1 MRNYDVAVVGLGAMG
16 SAALYALAQR
26 GRSVIGIERFEPGHS
41 LGSSY
46 GESRIIRMAYY
57 EDPVYVPLL
66 RLAYEAWKGL
76 ERHTGEHILTITGIL
91 EAGIP
96 GSALVEGSL
105 RSALQHAIPHEVLLP
120 GQVNKRFP
128 AFSVPPDWHCVF
140 QPDAG
145 ILQPEKAIN
154 LFVKSASELG
164 ASVALGTRVKSV
176 LPVADHVEVRFESG
190 ETIEAGSAVLAVG
203 PWIQELVPEFG
214 SKMRLTRQP
223 LMWFEPLKRQLVQP
237 PSMPVFFFHSPDDL
251 IYGFPDFRGSGVKAA
266 SHLSCGELRTA
277 DEFRAEVSDEEKA
290 HLKRMMGWL
299 VPAAAGRVRQTHV
312 CIYTRSTDEHFVLG
326 LHPSASQIVLAS
338 PCSGHGFKFASI
350 FGEILADLAM
360 TRTTDRPIDFFR
372 PNRLIDPA
380 NPSER

>member
-1 MRNYDVAVVGLGAMG
+1 MRNYDVVVVGLGAMG

-26 GRSVIGIERFEPGHS
+26 GRRVIGIDRFEPGHD

-66 RLAYEAWKGL
+66 RLAYEAWGRL
-76 ERHTGEHILTITGIL
+76 ESHTGEQLLTITGIL
-91 EAGIP
+91 EAGVE

-105 RSALQHAIPHEVLLP
+105 RSALQHDIPHEMLLP
-120 GQVNKRFP
+120 AQVNRRFP
-128 AFSVPPDWHCVF
+128 AFSIPPDWHCVF

-154 LFVKSASELG
+154 MFVKSASQLG
-164 ASVALGTRVKSV
+164 ASVALGTRVDSV
-176 LPVADHVEVRFESG
+176 LPVGEHVEVQLESG
-190 ETIEAGSAVLAVG
+190 ETIEAGSAVIAVG
-203 PWIQELVPEFG
+203 PWIQDLVPELG
-214 SKMRLTRQP
+214 SNMRLTRQP
-223 LMWFEPLKRQLVQP
+223 LMWFEPLERQLVLPQC
-237 PSMPVFFFHSPDDL
+237 MPVFFFDTPDDL
-251 IYGFPDFRGSGVKAA
+251 IYGFPDFRGSGVKIG
-266 SHLSCGELRTA
+266 SHLSGGELTSA
-277 DEFRAEVSDEEKA
+277 DEIRAEVSDAEKA
-290 HLKRMMGWL
+290 HLKRMMARYI
-299 VPAAAGRVRQTHV
+299 PAAAGRVQQTHV

-360 TRTTDRPIDFFR
+360 SRATDKPIDFFR
-372 PNRLIDPA
+372 PNRLIG
-380 NPSER
+380 

>member
-1 MRNYDVAVVGLGAMG
+1 MRNYDVVVVGLGAMG
-16 SAALYALAQR
+16 SATLYALAQR
-26 GRSVIGIERFEPGHS
+26 GRRVIGIDRFEPGHN

-66 RLAYEAWKGL
+66 RLAYQAW
-76 ERHTGEHILTITGIL
+76 ERLQSHTGGQVLTITGIL
-91 EAGIP
+91 EAGIE

-105 RSALQHAIPHEVLLP
+105 RSAQQHGIPHERLLP
-120 GQVNKRFP
+120 GQANQRFP
-128 AFSVPPDWHCVF
+128 AFSIPPDWQCVF

-154 LFVKSASELG
+154 LFVKSARELG
-164 ASVALGTRVKSV
+164 ATVALGTRVDGVHSV
-176 LPVADHVEVRFESG
+176 GDHVEVHLESG

-203 PWIQELVPEFG
+203 PWIQELVPELG

-223 LMWFEPLKRQLVQP
+223 LMWFEPLVGQLVRP
-237 PSMPVFFFHSPDDL
+237 AAMPVFFFDTAEDL

-266 SHLSCGELRTA
+266 SHLSGGELTTA
-277 DEFRAEVSDEEKA
+277 DEIRVEVSDEEKT
-290 HLKRMMGWL
+290 HLQRMMARF

-326 LHPSASQIVLAS
+326 LHPGASQIVLAS

-360 TRTTDRPIDFFR
+360 TRTTDKPIDFFR
-372 PNRLIDPA
+372 PNRFIGA
-380 NPSER
+380 A

>member
-26 GRSVIGIERFEPGHS
+26 GRRVIGFDRFKPGHH
-41 LGSSY
+41 LGSSS

-66 RLAYEAWKGL
+66 RLAYRAWERL
-76 ERHTGEHILTITGIL
+76 ESHTGEQILTTTGIV
-91 EAGIP
+91 EAGIE

-105 RSALQHAIPHEVLLP
+105 RSARQHDIPHEVLLAAE
-120 GQVNKRFP
+120 VNKRFP
-128 AFSVPPDWHCVF
+128 AFSIPADWQCVF

-164 ASVALGTRVKSV
+164 ATVALGTRVKSV
-176 LPVADHVEVRFESG
+176 RTVGDHVEVHLESG

-203 PWIQELVPEFG
+203 PWISELVPELG

-223 LMWFEPLKRQLVQP
+223 LMWFEPLRKQLVQP
-237 PSMPVFFFHSPDDL
+237 QAMPVFFFDTPEDL
-251 IYGFPDFRGSGVKAA
+251 IYGFPDFRGSGVKAG
-266 SHLSCGELRTA
+266 SHLSCGELTTA
-277 DEFRAEVSDEEKA
+277 DEIRAEVSDDEKA
-290 HLKRMMGWL
+290 RLRRIVGRFI
-299 VPAAAGRVRQTHV
+299 PAAAGAVRQTHV

-326 LHPSASQIVLAS
+326 LHPGASQIVLAS

-350 FGEILADLAM
+350 FGEILADLAT
-360 TRTTDRPIDFFR
+360 TRATDKPIDFFR
-372 PNRLIDPA
+372 PSRLFG
-380 NPSER
+380 

>member
-1 MRNYDVAVVGLGAMG
+1 MRNYDVVVVGLGAMG

-26 GRSVIGIERFEPGHS
+26 GRRVIGIDRFEPGHH

-57 EDPVYVPLL
+57 EDPSYVPLL
-66 RLAYEAWKGL
+66 RLAYEAWERL

-91 EAGIP
+91 EAGIE

-105 RSALQHAIPHEVLLP
+105 RSARQHDIPHEVLLP

-128 AFSVPPDWHCVF
+128 AFSIPPDWHCVF

-145 ILQPEKAIN
+145 ILRPEKAIN

-164 ASVALGTRVKSV
+164 ATVALGTRVKRV
-176 LPVADHVEVRFESG
+176 LPIGEHVEVHLESG

-203 PWIQELVPEFG
+203 PWIQELVPELG

-223 LMWFEPLKRQLVQP
+223 LMWFEPLIKQWVRP
-237 PSMPVFFFHSPDDL
+237 PSMPVFFFHTPDDL
-251 IYGFPDFRGSGVKAA
+251 IYGFPDFQGSGVKAGLH
-266 SHLSCGELRTA
+266 SSCGELRTA
-277 DEFRAEVSDEEKA
+277 DEIRAEVSDEEKV
-290 HLKRMMGWL
+290 HLKRIMGRFI
-299 VPAAAGRVRQTHV
+299 PAAAGRVRQTHV

-360 TRTTDRPIDFFR
+360 RRATDKPIDFFR
-372 PNRLIDPA
+372 PNRFI
-380 NPSER
+380 E

>member
-26 GRSVIGIERFEPGHS
+26 GHRVIGIDRFEPGHH

-66 RLAYEAWKGL
+66 RLAYEAWERL
-76 ERHTGEHILTITGIL
+76 ERHTGEYILTITGIL
-91 EAGIP
+91 EAGIE

-105 RSALQHAIPHEVLLP
+105 RSALQHDIPHERLLH
-120 GQVNKRFP
+120 GEVNKRFP
-128 AFSVPPDWHCVF
+128 AFSIPPDWHCVF

-164 ASVALGTRVKSV
+164 ATVALRTRVAGV
-176 LPVADHVEVRFESG
+176 VPVGEHVEVHLESG
-190 ETIEAGSAVLAVG
+190 EIIEAGSAVLAVG
-203 PWIQELVPEFG
+203 PWIQELVPELG
-214 SKMRLTRQP
+214 NKMRLTRQP
-223 LMWFEPLKRQLVQP
+223 LMWFEPLMPQFVRP
-237 PSMPVFFFHSPDDL
+237 PSMPVFFLDTPDDL

-266 SHLSCGELRTA
+266 SHLSGGELTTA
-277 DEFRAEVSDEEKA
+277 DEIRAEVSDEEEA
-290 HLKRMMGWL
+290 HLTRMMGRFI
-299 VPAAAGRVRQTHV
+299 PAAAGRVRQTHV

-338 PCSGHGFKFASI
+338 PCSGHGFKFASV

-360 TRTTDRPIDFFR
+360 TRVTDKPIDFFR
-372 PNRLIDPA
+372 PNRLIG
-380 NPSER
+380 

>member
-1 MRNYDVAVVGLGAMG
+1 MRKYDVVVVGLGAMG

-26 GRSVIGIERFEPGHS
+26 GRKVIGIDRFEPGHH
-41 LGSSY
+41 LGSSF

-66 RLAYEAWKGL
+66 RLAYEAWGRL
-76 ERHTGEHILTITGIL
+76 ESRTGANIMTITGIL
-91 EAGIP
+91 EAGIK

-105 RSALQHAIPHEVLLP
+105 RSALEHNIDHEVLLP

-128 AFSVPPDWHCVF
+128 AFSLPPDWHCVF

-154 LFVKSASELG
+154 LFVKSANELG
-164 ASVALGTRVKSV
+164 ATVASGTRVAGV
-176 LPVADHVEVRFESG
+176 LPVGEHVEVHLDSG

-203 PWIQELVPEFG
+203 PWIQDLVPELG

-223 LMWFEPLKRQLVQP
+223 LMWFEPQDKQLVRP
-237 PSMPVFFFHSPDDL
+237 PTMPVFFFHTPDDL
-251 IYGFPDFRGSGVKAA
+251 IYGFPDFRGSGVKVG
-266 SHLSCGELRTA
+266 SHLSCGELTTA
-277 DEFRAEVSDEEKA
+277 DATRADVSDEEKA
-290 HLKRMMGWL
+290 HLTRMMARFL
-299 VPAAAGRVRQTHV
+299 PAAAGRVLQTHV

-326 LHPSASQIVLAS
+326 LHPGASQIVLAS

-350 FGEILADLAM
+350 FGEILADLAL
-360 TRTTDRPIDFFR
+360 TRATDKPIDFFR
-372 PNRLIDPA
+372 PNRLIG
-380 NPSER
+380 

>member
-1 MRNYDVAVVGLGAMG
+1 MHNYDVVVVGLGAMG
-16 SAALYALAQR
+16 SAALHALAQR
-26 GRSVIGIERFEPGHS
+26 GLKVIGIDRFEPGHN

-57 EDPVYVPLL
+57 EGPVYVPLL
-66 RLAYEAWKGL
+66 RLAYDAWERL
-76 ERHTGEHILTITGIL
+76 ESHTGEHILTVTGIL
-91 EAGIP
+91 EAGIE

-105 RSALQHAIPHEVLLP
+105 RSALQHGIPHEELLP
-120 GQVNKRFP
+120 GQVNERFP
-128 AFSVPPDWHCVF
+128 AFSIPSGWRCVF

-164 ASVALGTRVKSV
+164 ATVALGTRVARV
-176 LPVADHVEVRFESG
+176 LPVGDHVEVHLESG

-203 PWIQELVPEFG
+203 PWIQELVPELG
-214 SKMRLTRQP
+214 SNMRLTRQP
-223 LMWFEPLKRQLVQP
+223 LMWFEPLIRQSVQP
-237 PSMPVFFFHSPDDL
+237 QSMPVFFFDTPDDL

-266 SHLSCGELRTA
+266 SHLSGGELTTA
-277 DEFRAEVSDEEKA
+277 DETRAEVSDEEKA
-290 HLKRMMGWL
+290 HLKRMMARF

-350 FGEILADLAM
+350 FGEILADLAV
-360 TRTTDRPIDFFR
+360 TKATDKPIDFFR
-372 PNRLIDPA
+372 PNRLM
-380 NPSER
+380 E

>member
-1 MRNYDVAVVGLGAMG
+1 MRKYDVVVVGLGAMG

-26 GRSVIGIERFEPGHS
+26 GRKVIGIDRFEPGHH
-41 LGSSY
+41 LGSSF

-66 RLAYEAWKGL
+66 RLAYEAWGRL
-76 ERHTGEHILTITGIL
+76 ESRTGANIMTITGIL
-91 EAGIP
+91 EAGIK

-105 RSALQHAIPHEVLLP
+105 RSALEHNIPHEVLLP

-128 AFSVPPDWHCVF
+128 AFSLPPDWHCVF

-154 LFVKSASELG
+154 LFVKSANELG
-164 ASVALGTRVKSV
+164 ATVASGTRVAGV
-176 LPVADHVEVRFESG
+176 LPVGEHVEVHLDSG

-203 PWIQELVPEFG
+203 PWIQDLVPELG

-223 LMWFEPLKRQLVQP
+223 LMWFEPQDKQLVRP
-237 PSMPVFFFHSPDDL
+237 PTMPVFFFHTPDDL
-251 IYGFPDFRGSGVKAA
+251 IYGFPDFRGSGVKVG
-266 SHLSCGELRTA
+266 SHLSCGELTTA
-277 DEFRAEVSDEEKA
+277 DATRADVSDEEKA
-290 HLKRMMGWL
+290 HLARMMARFI
-299 VPAAAGRVRQTHV
+299 PAAAGRVLQTHV

-326 LHPSASQIVLAS
+326 LHPGASQIVLAS

-350 FGEILADLAM
+350 FGEILADLAL
-360 TRTTDRPIDFFR
+360 TRATDKPIDFFR
-372 PNRLIDPA
+372 PNRLIG
-380 NPSER
+380 

>member
-1 MRNYDVAVVGLGAMG
+1 MRNYDVVVVGLGAMG

-26 GRSVIGIERFEPGHS
+26 GRMVIGIDRFESGHNH
-41 LGSSY
+41 GSSY

-66 RLAYEAWKGL
+66 RLAYEAWQRL
-76 ERHTGEHILTITGIL
+76 ESHTGDRILTITGIL
-91 EAGIP
+91 EAGFE
-96 GSALVEGSL
+96 GSTLVEGSL
-105 RSALQHAIPHEVLLP
+105 RSSRQHDIPHEVLLP

-128 AFSVPPDWHCVF
+128 AFSIPPNWHCVF

-154 LFVKSASELG
+154 LFVKSARELG
-164 ASVALGTRVKSV
+164 ATVALGTRVESV
-176 LPVADHVEVRFESG
+176 LAVGDHVEVRLESG

-203 PWIQELVPEFG
+203 PWIQDLVPELG
-214 SKMRLTRQP
+214 RSMRLTRQP
-223 LMWFEPLKRQLVQP
+223 LMWFEPLTRQLVQP
-237 PSMPVFFFHSPDDL
+237 ASMPVFFFQTPDDL

-266 SHLSCGELRTA
+266 SHLSGGELTTA
-277 DEFRAEVSDEEKA
+277 DEIRAAVSDEEKA
-290 HLKRMMGWL
+290 HLKSMMGRY
-299 VPAAAGRVRQTHV
+299 VPAAAGPVRQTHV

-326 LHPSASQIVLAS
+326 LHPSAPQIVLAS

-360 TRTTDRPIDFFR
+360 AKATDKPIDFFR
-372 PNRLIDPA
+372 PNRLIG
-380 NPSER
+380 